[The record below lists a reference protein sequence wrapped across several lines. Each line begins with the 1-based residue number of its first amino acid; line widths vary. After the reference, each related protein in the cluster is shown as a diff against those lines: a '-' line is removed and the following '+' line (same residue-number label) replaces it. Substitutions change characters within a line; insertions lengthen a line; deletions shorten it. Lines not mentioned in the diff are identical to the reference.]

1 MFRRTAILRTASLL
15 LAVAIIAMVASLAEA
30 CPTCKL
36 ALGSHDKAQGDIAS
50 AYMYSILFMMAMPF
64 VLLGSFGTYVYFQIR
79 KARRTADEQASP
91 PASVRDEQPI
101 SV

>member
-1 MFRRTAILRTASLL
+1 
-15 LAVAIIAMVASLAEA
+15 
-30 CPTCKL
+30 
-36 ALGSHDKAQGDIAS
+36 
-50 AYMYSILFMMAMPF
+50 MYSILFMMAMPF